1 MTEPSPVAYHAAQG
15 VAHIEL
21 NRPDAFNSLDIP
33 LAVALRDAV
42 AETAADDDVKVVL
55 LSGRGRAFCAGGDV
69 KMMAAADNVAK
80 TVYELATAAHQAVLA
95 LTQLAKPVVAA
106 VHGSVAGGGVGLI
119 CAADLLLAGES
130 TKFVAAYPGIAVTPD
145 CSLSWALQRII
156 GERRAL
162 EFLLL
167 NQPISATK
175 AHDWGL
181 VTEVHADGN
190 VHAAGLAL
198 ARTLASGPAAA
209 ALGRTRKLVRDSTT
223 RPLAAH
229 LDVEAQGISDSA
241 ATSASQELVR
251 AFTRR

>member
-1 MTEPSPVAYHAAQG
+1 M
-15 VAHIEL
+15 
-21 NRPDAFNSLDIP
+21 
-33 LAVALRDAV
+33 
-42 AETAADDDVKVVL
+42 
-55 LSGRGRAFCAGGDV
+55 
-69 KMMAAADNVAK
+69 
-80 TVYELATAAHQAVLA
+80 
-95 LTQLAKPVVAA
+95 VAA

-167 NQPISATK
+167 NQPISATQ

-190 VHAAGLAL
+190 VHSAGLAL

-223 RPLAAH
+223 RPLAAQ

-251 AFTRR
+251 AFTQR

>member
-1 MTEPSPVAYHAAQG
+1 MLSPRA
-15 VAHIEL
+15 
-21 NRPDAFNSLDIP
+21 
-33 LAVALRDAV
+33 
-42 AETAADDDVKVVL
+42 AADDDVKVVL

-69 KMMAAADNVAK
+69 KMMAAADNVAE
-80 TVYELATAAHQAVLA
+80 TVHELATAAHQAVLA
-95 LTQLAKPVVAA
+95 LTQLPKPVVAA

-190 VHAAGLAL
+190 VHCRRARAGTNACQRSSRGG
-198 ARTLASGPAAA
+198 AGKNPQTGA
-209 ALGRTRKLVRDSTT
+209 
-223 RPLAAH
+223 
-229 LDVEAQGISDSA
+229 
-241 ATSASQELVR
+241 
-251 AFTRR
+251 